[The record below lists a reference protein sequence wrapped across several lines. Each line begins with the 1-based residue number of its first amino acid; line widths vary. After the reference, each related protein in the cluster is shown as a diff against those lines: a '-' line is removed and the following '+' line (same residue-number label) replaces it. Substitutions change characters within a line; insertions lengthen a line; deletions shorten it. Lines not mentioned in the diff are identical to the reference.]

1 MFIRILKKIFAKL
14 ESIERTLGELIQIGK
29 NTMATVADLEQEI
42 QSLTT
47 AVSDAATRVSAKL
60 ADLQAQIAAGA
71 TAADL
76 SPQIAEIATDVTALG
91 NIGA

>member
-1 MFIRILKKIFAKL
+1 MEHEEFH
-14 ESIERTLGELIQIGK
+14 ERSNRSLLIELIQIGR
-29 NTMATVADLEQEI
+29 NIMANQNDLEQEI

-60 ADLQAQIAAGA
+60 ADLQAQIEAGA